1 MYQAVLIC
9 LVIIL
14 IFILYANIEILSRKE
29 LETLVINNKYFY
41 NLSNDDLWYRQSTT
55 HQEYI
60 KKYLASYL
68 PISYYHKV
76 KLYLAVIY
84 MNIILPNKLKPTKW
98 RFVQLKSDPYIE
110 CSFPHT
116 LNDVIIL
123 VDYVL
128 EYDFNKLLAT
138 LIHEAVHI
146 YQRYNVYEK
155 DQLLR
160 QLGFFKEN
168 TNDISTVANPDHDN
182 NAYFVIKYGKKK
194 YLTTRYNKAS
204 WFGGDIHNI
213 LIDSTG
219 RELEEAKFQDGISYQ
234 AQPNEIMAEIIP
246 RVILKNDY
254 VRPDWYKII
263 EKWLN

>member
-1 MYQAVLIC
+1 MYQAILIC

-14 IFILYANIEILSRKE
+14 IAVLYANTEILSKKE

-41 NLSNDDLWYRQSTT
+41 NLSKDDLQYRQSTT

-60 KKYLASYL
+60 QKYLASYL
-68 PISYYHKV
+68 PISFHHKV
-76 KLYLAVIY
+76 KLYLATIY
-84 MNIILPNKLKPTKW
+84 MNTILPGKLKPNKW
-98 RFVQLKSDPYIE
+98 RFVQLKSNPYVE

-116 LNDVIIL
+116 LDNVIIL

-128 EYDFNKLLAT
+128 EYDFKKLLAT
-138 LIHEAVHI
+138 LIHEAVHL
-146 YQRYNVYEK
+146 YQRYNVFEK

-168 TNDISTVANPDHDN
+168 ALDISTVANPDHDN
-182 NAYFVIKYGKKK
+182 DTYYVIKYGEKK

-213 LIDSTG
+213 LIDSSG
-219 RELEEAKFQDGISYQ
+219 RELEANFQDDIMYQ

-246 RVILKNDY
+246 RVILKSGY
-254 VRPDWYKII
+254 VRPDWYNII